1 MAHEYSTETL
11 TQKLHRLDLPF
22 ADFFARAL
30 VALLSGRKI
39 SLHQIAH
46 LMPGEQNSEANRQQ
60 MRRCLDHQ
68 SRAPEA
74 WARAIAALLPPT
86 KWILARDRTEWKRGD
101 TTVNLLVLAVVTHG
115 CAVPLLWTVMPE
127 CGASDTAERIDLLCR
142 FVKLLGRE
150 RLRFLS
156 ADREFIG
163 WEWINWLLEQRL
175 PFRIGIKAGEYLSD
189 QKGQEQKAWHWFAR
203 AHRCRAPM
211 MHLWGLPVYVGG
223 RYLHGTEYLI
233 VVSNEKGDLLAEY
246 RPRWKI
252 ETLFQAMKG
261 RGFDLESCRLEKQNR
276 LSGWFGFLA
285 LGLCWCLKMGRYLDE
300 VDALPLK
307 KHGRRAVSVFARGL
321 CYLQSLLCCL
331 AGRPDDDG
339 FQWAIAQLE
348 PVK

>member
-1 MAHEYSTETL
+1 MAHDYSTETL

-22 ADFFARAL
+22 AEVFARAL
-30 VALLSGRKI
+30 VALLWGRKI

-46 LMPGEQNSEANRQQ
+46 LMPGEQSSKANRQQ

-68 SRAPEA
+68 SLAPEA
-74 WARAIAALLPPT
+74 WTRAIAVLLPRT
-86 KWILARDRTEWKRGD
+86 KWSLALDRTEWKRGD

-127 CGASDTAERIDLLCR
+127 CGASDTAERIDLLSR
-142 FVKLLGRE
+142 FVKLFGRE

-175 PFRIGIKAGEYLSD
+175 PFRIRIKAGEYLSE
-189 QKGQEQKAWHWFAR
+189 QKGQEQTAWHWFAR
-203 AHRCRAPM
+203 AHRCRAQR

-233 VVSNEKGDLLAEY
+233 VVSNEKGDVLADY
-246 RPRWKI
+246 RLRWKI

-261 RGFDLESCRLEKQNR
+261 RGFDLESCRLEKQKR
-276 LSGWFGFLA
+276 LSGWFGGSVKSFVL
-285 LGLCWCLKMGRYLDE
+285 
-300 VDALPLK
+300 LPLK
-307 KHGRRAVSVFARGL
+307 IFSWRA
-321 CYLQSLLCCL
+321 
-331 AGRPDDDG
+331 
-339 FQWAIAQLE
+339 
-348 PVK
+348 